1 MAVQVSRRAAGGSNT
16 NAAGLAQN
24 GVVLL
29 TTHVQEAKLDVSKA
43 AKRPRRREARVLLT
57 MAC

>member
-1 MAVQVSRRAAGGSNT
+1 MLGVFFFVFLFIK
-16 NAAGLAQN
+16 GLAQN

-29 TTHVQEAKLDVSKA
+29 TTHFQEAKLGVSKA

-57 MAC
+57 MAY